1 MIDRG
6 YIAESQ
12 SSSSSSSSSSNQ
24 TESNRVE
31 RTLPNI
37 VKMEIIPQANEIPA
51 STAPQPH
58 PETKKQLHQLRIQ
71 LPALQLTQGTQT
83 SSYQNQTQQQT
94 TLHHPIVIHQ
104 QQSSSSTINQHQ
116 HHHHQIIQTTNQ
128 QQLQQL
134 VQHNLNNAPA
144 DQIRSPNSVTVVVI
158 KTMLPDQ

>member
-12 SSSSSSSSSSNQ
+12 SSSSNQ
-24 TESNRVE
+24 TESTRVE

-37 VKMEIIPQANEIPA
+37 IKMEIVPTANEIPC
-51 STAPQPH
+51 AP
-58 PETKKQLHQLRIQ
+58 PEAKKQLHQLRIQ

-83 SSYQNQTQQQT
+83 SYHQQNQTQQQ
-94 TLHHPIVIHQ
+94 LHNNHHQHPFVIHQ
-104 QQSSSSTINQHQ
+104 QQSSSSTTVNQ
-116 HHHHQIIQTTNQ
+116 HHHQIIQTTNQ
-128 QQLQQL
+128 QQLQHL